1 LYTLINAKKA
11 KMDDYLSTKRKVT
24 RSKREYTLK
33 ILITLHDQHL
43 HEPIGM
49 KELATIFALKI

>member
-1 LYTLINAKKA
+1 
-11 KMDDYLSTKRKVT
+11 MDDYLSTKRKVT